1 MNNVTSNEKI
11 KATKKRLRLY
21 VILTTLV
28 LFGLSC
34 FVLSPLYVSLS
45 SNIVYRDSL
54 LSDFLNLVNNVF
66 YIAVYTV
73 CFSAFI
79 YSVYKCGTRRS
90 ASLTVVYCIAVILRY
105 IANIVIQTITDGVF
119 PTWADLY
126 PAVLGC
132 IFDILIAFAVLW
144 IAHLCLKKDKVQ
156 DSYLPFEKLYQHSN
170 PLQRASL
177 FTGILLSSIKVLTR
191 VIYDLGYGA
200 PMGMLDLLRMIVY
213 YLSDLLICVII
224 YLASLLLFMYFHKKD
239 N

>member
-1 MNNVTSNEKI
+1 MNNVTSNEII

-79 YSVYKCGTRRS
+79 YSVYKCGTKRS
-90 ASLTVVYCIAVILRY
+90 VSLTVVYCVAVIIRYMANIAV
-105 IANIVIQTITDGVF
+105 QTITDGVF
-119 PTWADLY
+119 PSFADLY
-126 PAVLGC
+126 PAILGC
-132 IFDILIAFAVLW
+132 VFDILIAFAILL
-144 IAHLCLKKDKVQ
+144 IAHLCLKDKAQ
-156 DSYLPFEKLYQHSN
+156 DSCLPFEKLYLHSN
-170 PLQRASL
+170 SLQRASL

-200 PMGMLDLLRMIVY
+200 PTSILDLLRMIVY

-224 YLASLLLFMYFHKKD
+224 YLASLLLFMYFYKKD

>member
-1 MNNVTSNEKI
+1 MNNVTSNEII

-79 YSVYKCGTRRS
+79 YSVYKCGTKRS
-90 ASLTVVYCIAVILRY
+90 VSLTVVYCVAVIIRYMANIAV
-105 IANIVIQTITDGVF
+105 QTITDGVF
-119 PTWADLY
+119 PSFADLY
-126 PAVLGC
+126 PAILGC
-132 IFDILIAFAVLW
+132 VFDILIAFAILW
-144 IAHLCLKKDKVQ
+144 IAHLCLKDKAQ
-156 DSYLPFEKLYQHSN
+156 DSCLPFEKLYLHSN
-170 PLQRASL
+170 SLQRASL

-200 PMGMLDLLRMIVY
+200 PTSILDLLRMIVY

-224 YLASLLLFMYFHKKD
+224 YLASLLLFMYFYKKD

>member
-1 MNNVTSNEKI
+1 MNNITSNEII

-90 ASLTVVYCIAVILRY
+90 VSLTVVYCVAILLRY
-105 IANIVIQTITDGVF
+105 MANIIIQTFTDGVF
-119 PTWADLY
+119 PSFADLF
-126 PAVLGC
+126 PAILGC
-132 IFDILIAFAVLW
+132 IFDILTAFAVLW
-144 IAHLCLKKDKVQ
+144 IAHLCLGKDKVKG
-156 DSYLPFEKLYQHSN
+156 SCLPFEKLYQHSN
-170 PLQRASL
+170 PLQKASL

-191 VIYDLGYGA
+191 IIYDFGYGA
-200 PMGMLDLLRMIVY
+200 PTSILDLLRMIVY

-224 YLASLLLFMYFHKKD
+224 YLFSLLLFMHFYKKD